1 MNYPLALTLI
11 VIVFFLM
18 TNREGFTEAFGLS
31 GHTKPVPPVKL
42 NDPKPDLSKYK
53 KVEVNVDNDMIEEFV
68 LQANYEISKRTGI
81 CTYIIETTTVDHY
94 RGEDKD
100 IYECMFMTIKKD
112 GFSFGFSIIASFE
125 VENEKVKLV
134 SLRSQPLGVDAPGD
148 VSAFTEGS
156 AGKEFLDYE
165 LVKEVAY
172 PTKSEFD
179 SAKNKL
185 KSL

>member
-112 GFSFGFSIIASFE
+112 GFSFGFSIVASFE